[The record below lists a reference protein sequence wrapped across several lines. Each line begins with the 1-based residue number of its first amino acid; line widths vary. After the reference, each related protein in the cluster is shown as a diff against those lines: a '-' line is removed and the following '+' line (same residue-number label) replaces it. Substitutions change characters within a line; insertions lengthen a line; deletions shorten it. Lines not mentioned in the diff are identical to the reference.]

1 MEPEEEYKEFI
12 RLKKNTL
19 ISNVMQEYLAIM
31 YDKKK
36 IVRTAYTR
44 YLDQQMLRKLI
55 EEIDKFMKDFI
66 T

>member
-36 IVRTAYTR
+36 
-44 YLDQQMLRKLI
+44 
-55 EEIDKFMKDFI
+55 
-66 T
+66 

>member
-1 MEPEEEYKEFI
+1 MEPEEEYRELI

-55 EEIDKFMKDFI
+55 EEIDKFMEDFI

>member
-1 MEPEEEYKEFI
+1 
-12 RLKKNTL
+12 
-19 ISNVMQEYLAIM
+19 MQEYLAIM

-55 EEIDKFMKDFI
+55 EEIDKFMEDFI